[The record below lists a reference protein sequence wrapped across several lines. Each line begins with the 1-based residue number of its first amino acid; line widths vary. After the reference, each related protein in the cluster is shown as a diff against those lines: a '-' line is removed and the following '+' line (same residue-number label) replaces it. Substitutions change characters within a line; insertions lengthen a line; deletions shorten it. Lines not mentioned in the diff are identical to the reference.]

1 MSTSERPPLEDD
13 LDRDLNTAVEYLTL
27 SYLADE
33 LNVIAPPLRRIIVA
47 LLAAEEAQGRLT
59 PYRRYLQGLLRTAR
73 PGRDAG
79 PDRP

>member
-13 LDRDLNTAVEYLTL
+13 LDRDLNMVVEYLTL

-33 LNVIAPPLRRIIVA
+33 LNVIAPPLRRIVVA
-47 LLAAEEAQGRLT
+47 LLEVEEAQGRLS
-59 PYRRYLQGLLRTAR
+59 PYRRYLRDLLHSAQA
-73 PGRDAG
+73 GRGAG